1 MERTHITKVQIL
13 SVKDLFVKRI
23 FVRLPEES
31 IMPVYYFIEL
41 RKAALSKLKTIKESG
56 KRNE

>member
-13 SVKDLFVKRI
+13 SVKDLLAKRI

-31 IMPVYYFIEL
+31 IMPVYYFIKL

-56 KRNE
+56 KRKE